1 MDNKFENHVKSD
13 KVKWVVVFLAIIL
26 LAVGLLS
33 VSTDGFKAFRREKES
48 VDSTEVPVEDEGGG
62 SVLTEGNGSGM
73 KLAGAKLT
81 SEEYAANGVSEQA
94 DSVYTLTA
102 TVTPANVTDQTVL
115 WTAEWTNGAS
125 AWASGKAVTEYLSL
139 TPSANTLT
147 ATLVCKK
154 EFGEQAMITA
164 KAKSNEDA
172 AASCTVDYV
181 KRVTSVSI
189 TAPSKIAFS
198 SSGKDYTITA
208 MPNYGTGTLTPDTF
222 TTTGGTLVKNVK
234 TTNAVHNSVPNASSG
249 IITTYTR
256 SVVEKDLT
264 FSGTGFSVT
273 TPYDAFVSDTQTSS
287 GTQLMRAKGNDLS
300 SEAPKVLPVK
310 IFYGQAA
317 SKYQPM
323 AVSFHPSVATLISTY
338 NNSFANNAT
347 GTNKDGTLT
356 IQYTYSYRGNVYG
369 SSSVS
374 TGIAFDASGIVTVAE
389 TLGVDYEKIVF

>member
-13 KVKWVVVFLAIIL
+13 KVKWIVVFLALIL

-33 VSTDGFKAFRREKES
+33 VSTDGFKALRRDKS
-48 VDSTEVPVEDEGGG
+48 PVDSTEIPVEDEGGG
-62 SVLTEGNGSGM
+62 SVLTEGKSNGM

-81 SEEYAANGVSEQA
+81 SEEYE
-94 DSVYTLTA
+94 
-102 TVTPANVTDQTVL
+102 ANVTDPTVL

-154 EFGEQAMITA
+154 EFGEQAIITA

-181 KRVTSVSI
+181 KRITSVSI

-198 SSGKDYTITA
+198 SSETSYTVLAT
-208 MPNYGTGTLTPDTF
+208 PNYGTGTLTPDTF
-222 TTTGGTLVKNVK
+222 TITGGTLVKNVK
-234 TTNAVHNSVPNASSG
+234 TTNAVHKSVTNSSAG
-249 IITTYTR
+249 TITTYTR
-256 SVVEKDLT
+256 SAVEKDLT

-310 IFYGQAA
+310 IVYGQAA

-356 IQYTYSYRGNVYG
+356 IQYTYSYQGSVYG

-389 TLGVDYEKIVF
+389 TLGVDYDKIVF